1 VARRKRRDD
10 DAVDKR
16 LDQETDG
23 TLDEAAEDLSQD
35 ALDADDIDESEL
47 DDSDLDG
54 KSGRVGT
61 AVKRAKADP
70 DSDTKSKAKTKSGKG
85 KAEKPETSRRVG
97 PVGRLTRFIR
107 EVFAEL
113 RKVIWP
119 TRKEL
124 LTYTVV
130 VVFFVAVMLTV
141 IGLLDVGF
149 ARAMLWVFGS
159 NTAEE

>member
-10 DAVDKR
+10 DAVEKR

-23 TLDEAAEDLSQD
+23 ALDAAAEDLNED
-35 ALDADDIDESEL
+35 ALDADPDDVDAES
-47 DDSDLDG
+47 DG

-70 DSDTKSKAKTKSGKG
+70 DSDTKTKSGKTD
-85 KAEKPETSRRVG
+85 KPETSRQGG
-97 PVGRLTRFIR
+97 PISRLTRFVR
-107 EVFAEL
+107 EVIAEL

-130 VVFFVAVMLTV
+130 VVFFVAVMLAV
-141 IGLLDVGF
+141 IGVLDFGF
-149 ARAMLWVFGS
+149 AKAMLWVFGS

>member
-1 VARRKRRDD
+1 MARRKRRDD
-10 DAVDKR
+10 DAVEKR

-23 TLDEAAEDLSQD
+23 ALDGAAEDLSED
-35 ALDADDIDESEL
+35 ALDADPEH
-47 DDSDLDG
+47 DDVDAEPDG
-54 KSGRVGT
+54 KPGRVGT

-70 DSDTKSKAKTKSGKG
+70 DSDTKTKSGKTD
-85 KAEKPETSRRVG
+85 KPETSRRGG
-97 PVGRLTRFIR
+97 PISRLTRFVR
-107 EVFAEL
+107 EVIAEL

-130 VVFFVAVMLTV
+130 VVFFVAVMLTI
-141 IGLLDVGF
+141 IGLLDFGF